1 MTADAHSD
9 LRKAVRNVV
18 THTPVVD
25 MHTHLFGPAFG
36 DLLLRG
42 LDELVTY
49 HYLIAE
55 VMRVAAV
62 TPDEFYAMPKQAQA
76 DLIWRELFI
85 ERSPV
90 SEACRGVVT
99 VLTSLGLDTSSRN
112 LAEFRR
118 FFDALSVAD
127 HVDLAFRTANLK
139 AAVMTNDPFDDAERA
154 VWLRGFDSD
163 PRFLPALRIDPL
175 LNDWPRTCERLAGW
189 GYKTEATLNQSTLAA
204 IRKFLAEWLDRTKAL
219 YMAVSLPPNFAFP
232 EESPRAEIIEDCVLP
247 VAGEY
252 GIPFAMMIGVKR
264 NVNPSLR
271 LASDGVGLADVD
283 SVVRLCGSFPKNKF
297 LVTMLARENQHELAV
312 ATRKFSNLLLF
323 GCWWFLN
330 NPSLIDEITRM
341 RFELLGLSF
350 VPQHSDARVLDQVIY
365 KWDHS
370 RRIIADVLAAKYA
383 DLLAADWAINDHE
396 IQRDAQR
403 LLETNFRDF
412 LAR

>member
-1 MTADAHSD
+1 MTASSLSELH
-9 LRKAVRNVV
+9 KTVRNALM
-18 THTPVVD
+18 HTPVVD
-25 MHTHLFGPAFG
+25 MHTHLFAPAFG

-42 LDELVTY
+42 IDELLTY

-55 VMRVAAV
+55 VMRVAPITA
-62 TPDEFYAMPKQAQA
+62 DEYYAMPKRAQA

-90 SEACRGVVT
+90 SESCRGVLT
-99 VLTSLGLDTSSRN
+99 VLTRLGLDTASRD
-112 LAEFRR
+112 LDEFRS
-118 FFDALSVAD
+118 FFDALDARD

-139 AAVMTNDPFDDAERA
+139 AAVMTNDPFDDVERK

-163 PRFLPALRIDPL
+163 DRFLPALRIDPL
-175 LNDWPRTCERLAGW
+175 LNDWPRTCEKLSGW
-189 GYKTEATLNQSTLAA
+189 GYKVETSLNQTTLAA
-204 IRKFLAEWLDRTKAL
+204 IRKFLGEWLDRTKAL
-219 YMAVSLPPNFAFP
+219 YMAVSLPPSFAFP

-247 VAGEY
+247 VALEY

-264 NVNPSLR
+264 NVNPALR

-341 RFELLGLSF
+341 RFELLGLGF
-350 VPQHSDARVLDQVIY
+350 VPQHSDARVLDQVVY

-370 RRIIADVLAAKYA
+370 RRIIADVLADKYA
-383 DLLAADWAINDHE
+383 DLLAADWAVNEHE
-396 IQRDAQR
+396 IQRDAER
-403 LLETNFRDF
+403 LLETNFQDF

>member
-1 MTADAHSD
+1 MTANTPSE
-9 LRKAVRNVV
+9 LRKTVRNAVM
-18 THTPVVD
+18 HTPVVD
-25 MHTHLFGPAFG
+25 MHTHLFAPAFG
-36 DLLLRG
+36 GLLLRG
-42 LDELVTY
+42 IDELLTY

-55 VMRVAAV
+55 VMRVAPV
-62 TPDEFYAMPKQAQA
+62 TSDEFYAMPKRAQA

-90 SEACRGVVT
+90 SEACRGVLT
-99 VLTSLGLDTSSRN
+99 VLTRLGLDTASRN
-112 LAEFRR
+112 LDEFRT
-118 FFDALSVAD
+118 FFDALDARD

-139 AAVMTNDPFDDAERA
+139 AAVMTNDPFDDAEREA
-154 VWLRGFDSD
+154 WLRGFDTD

-175 LNDWPRTCERLAGW
+175 LNDWPRTCEKLASW
-189 GYKTEATLNQSTLAA
+189 GYKVETTLNQPTLAA
-204 IRKFLAEWLDRTKAL
+204 IRKFLAEWLDRTRAL
-219 YMAVSLPPNFAFP
+219 YMAVSLPPSFAFP

-247 VAGEY
+247 VAIEY
-252 GIPFAMMIGVKR
+252 GVPFAMMIGVKR
-264 NVNPSLR
+264 GVNPALR

-297 LVTMLARENQHELAV
+297 MVTMLARENQHELAV

-370 RRIIADVLAAKYA
+370 RRIIADVLADKYA
-383 DLLAADWAINDHE
+383 GLLAADWAIGEHE
-396 IQRDAQR
+396 IEHDAQR

-412 LAR
+412 LSR